1 MAVTKAAMKAQAK
14 YDKENTKS
22 FMMKLNTKYDADILE
37 WLNQQKN
44 KQGAVKELIRK
55 EIMYYHNK

>member
-22 FMMKLNTKYDADILE
+22 FMMKLNTKYEHQLRIEQIQFHPL
-37 WLNQQKN
+37 
-44 KQGAVKELIRK
+44 GTF
-55 EIMYYHNK
+55 H